1 MSEKESEIF
10 NVYRE
15 LEGIPAAPRGVA
27 LGVFDGVHR
36 GHRHLIARMKEAC
49 AERHLRPCVFTFS
62 YDTGFGFNDKKI
74 NHDFLMTD
82 AEKLEV
88 LESLGMRDVFLIPL
102 TPDFCRLSADAF
114 LSDVLMNK
122 LSVKLLAIG
131 EDGRFGAGRR
141 GDARYLREF
150 SRSRDLESLIVPDL
164 YWEGAKVTS
173 SRIREAL
180 LEGCVEDASGM
191 MERPYRLSGV
201 VVSGSHLGSR
211 IGFPTANIEFPS
223 TSSLLRRGV
232 YVTRTI
238 INGKVYPSISNVG
251 VAPSVRETGSEM
263 LIETYLYDYIG
274 DLYGRDIIIEFYAF
288 IRDESVFPSVRDLA
302 ACVHADIDA
311 VRIWHLTHET
321 T

>member
-88 LESLGMRDVFLIPL
+88 LESLGMDVFPIPL
-102 TPDFCRLSADAF
+102 TPTSWLSADAF
-114 LSDVLMNK
+114 LSDALMNK

-131 EDGRFGAGRR
+131 EYAALEREMR
-141 GDARYLREF
+141 DARYLREP
-150 SRSRDLESLIVPDL
+150 RSRDLNHLLFPISTGK
-164 YWEGAKVTS
+164 GAKVTS
-173 SRIREAL
+173 PRIREL
-180 LEGCVEDASGM
+180 CW
-191 MERPYRLSGV
+191 
-201 VVSGSHLGSR
+201 
-211 IGFPTANIEFPS
+211 
-223 TSSLLRRGV
+223 
-232 YVTRTI
+232 
-238 INGKVYPSISNVG
+238 K
-251 VAPSVRETGSEM
+251 
-263 LIETYLYDYIG
+263 
-274 DLYGRDIIIEFYAF
+274 
-288 IRDESVFPSVRDLA
+288 A
-302 ACVHADIDA
+302 A
-311 VRIWHLTHET
+311 
-321 T
+321 

>member
-150 SRSRDLESLIVPDL
+150 SRSGITYCSRSLLGRREGDELENPRGFAGRLRRRCLRDDGTTLP
-164 YWEGAKVTS
+164 
-173 SRIREAL
+173 
-180 LEGCVEDASGM
+180 
-191 MERPYRLSGV
+191 PF
-201 VVSGSHLGSR
+201 GSR
-211 IGFPTANIEFPS
+211 
-223 TSSLLRRGV
+223 
-232 YVTRTI
+232 
-238 INGKVYPSISNVG
+238 
-251 VAPSVRETGSEM
+251 RERQPPRFQNRFSDRE
-263 LIETYLYDYIG
+263 
-274 DLYGRDIIIEFYAF
+274 
-288 IRDESVFPSVRDLA
+288 
-302 ACVHADIDA
+302 H
-311 VRIWHLTHET
+311 
-321 T
+321 